1 MFKSMDGKHGE
12 MSHPPVPFQDALVGN
27 CQIPSR
33 SFSLVETSNSYTSN
47 STFLTLYS
55 YSNSRRQETLP
66 YAITIFSARSQITPR
81 QFLSP
86 GLSWWTTSSLMQRTV
101 ISAAAG
107 VGREAG
113 AQDKPTCTLGLSR
126 PGHLLL
132 SRSLAPQYKHVQL
145 RTSSPPSRNEQLKG
159 QTYLS

>member
-107 VGREAG
+107 VGRGAG
-113 AQDKPTCTLGLSR
+113 AQDKPTCHSR
-126 PGHLLL
+126 H
-132 SRSLAPQYKHVQL
+132 SWS
-145 RTSSPPSRNEQLKG
+145 
-159 QTYLS
+159 